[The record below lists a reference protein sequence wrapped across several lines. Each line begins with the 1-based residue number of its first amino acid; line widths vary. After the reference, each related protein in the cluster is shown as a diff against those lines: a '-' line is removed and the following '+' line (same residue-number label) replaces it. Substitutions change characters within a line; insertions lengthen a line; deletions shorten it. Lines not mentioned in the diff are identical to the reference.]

1 MHTGDDESMG
11 KLEEVKVILEDLT
24 IESKV
29 FERENDSKNAKSD
42 EMNEKIEKA

>member
-29 FERENDSKNAKSD
+29 FERENESKTAESD

>member
-29 FERENDSKNAKSD
+29 FERENESKKV
-42 EMNEKIEKA
+42 